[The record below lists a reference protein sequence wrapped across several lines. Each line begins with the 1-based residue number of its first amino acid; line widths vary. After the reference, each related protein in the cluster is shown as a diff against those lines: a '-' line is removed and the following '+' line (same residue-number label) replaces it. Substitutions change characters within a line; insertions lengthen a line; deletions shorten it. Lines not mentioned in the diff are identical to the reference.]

1 MPARRAVRRQAT
13 RGERST
19 ITRGRGGVL
28 TALQSPTHLIV
39 VLACHSVATVVASA
53 NHGRFYLPF
62 LGKRG
67 GSLAKST
74 HLVALATAVAVL
86 AAVVVLGLIEAQPAE
101 ATFPGKNGK
110 IAFQSDAGGNYD
122 IYTMNRNGEK
132 IEKLTTNP
140 ADDEDPA
147 FSPDGKRI
155 AFTSDRDADNDIY
168 TMNAKG
174 RRLVQLTTNT
184 AVDTDANW
192 SLDGKKIVFASNRNG
207 NDYDIYKMN
216 ANGTREIPLTTNQD
230 IDEDPAFSPDGKR
243 IVFRSNR
250 DGNSDIYTMNADRTK
265 RAKIVRLT
273 TNPADDDNPAFSPD
287 GKKIAF
293 ESDRDGDSDVYKM
306 TVKGRK
312 LVRLTS
318 DPATT
323 FGADWAVK

>member
-53 NHGRFYLPF
+53 NHGRLYLPF

-74 HLVALATAVAVL
+74 YLVALATAVAAL

-132 IEKLTTNP
+132 IAKLTTNP

-147 FSPDGKRI
+147 FSPNGKRI
-155 AFTSDRDADNDIY
+155 AFTSDRDGDNDIY

-174 RRLVQLTTNT
+174 RRVVRLTTDP

-207 NDYDIYKMN
+207 NDYDIYK
-216 ANGTREIPLTTNQD
+216 
-230 IDEDPAFSPDGKR
+230 
-243 IVFRSNR
+243 
-250 DGNSDIYTMNADRTK
+250 
-265 RAKIVRLT
+265 
-273 TNPADDDNPAFSPD
+273 
-287 GKKIAF
+287 
-293 ESDRDGDSDVYKM
+293 
-306 TVKGRK
+306 
-312 LVRLTS
+312 
-318 DPATT
+318 
-323 FGADWAVK
+323 